1 MKLKSTFFIG
11 LAALLSFNIAVA
23 NTAVKVGVVNVGLLL
38 EQSPQAKEASS
49 ALEREFSPQQ
59 KELID
64 LNNELEQKQANLRRN
79 ALAMSEAQQAASER
93 DISMLARE
101 IQRKRN
107 DIQELLNIRR
117 NEELAKLQNLVNG
130 AIQEIGSSQGFDLIL
145 YEGIAYTNQRIDLT
159 QAVLDHLNKQ
169 SDKQTTGFNR

>member
-1 MKLKSTFFIG
+1 MKIKSTF
-11 LAALLSFNIAVA
+11 LVALLASFSFNLALA
-23 NTAVKVGVVNVGLLL
+23 NSAVKVGVVNVGLLL

-64 LNNELEQKQANLRRN
+64 LNNQLEQKQAELRRN

-117 NEELAKLQNLVNG
+117 NEELAKVQNLVNS
-130 AIQEIGSSQGFDLIL
+130 AIQEIGSSQGYDLIL

-159 QAVLDHLNKQ
+159 QAVLDHLSKQ
-169 SDKQTTGFNR
+169 SEKQTTGFNR